1 MRQFKQLGWIPQALL
16 SLVLLSA
23 MSQSHAMSV
32 RERYLQEHPAAKVES
47 SPEKIST
54 HHKKHHVSE
63 KHVVKTSEHHAEK
76 VASKKHTHHSAVK
89 AHAKV
94 EHAKVEHAKVEH
106 VKHHAGQH
114 SIKKEVVES
123 KAKSPSN
130 RVNIPKL
137 APTKFDSQQ
146 ARAAEEALQ
155 HQSVKKEVQA
165 ESVPTKRHHEV
176 APVVKQSRHEAKHHK
191 AVKHAAAK
199 PTHHHAAKPVREHH
213 HKRHHAE

>member
-54 HHKKHHVSE
+54 HHKKHHASE
-63 KHVVKTSEHHAEK
+63 KHVVKKSQHHAEK
-76 VASKKHTHHSAVK
+76 MTTKKHAHHSAVK
-89 AHAKV
+89 AHVKV
-94 EHAKVEHAKVEH
+94 EHAKVERAKVEH
-106 VKHHAGQH
+106 VKHHAGHH
-114 SIKKEVVES
+114 SLKKEKEVVES

-130 RVNIPKL
+130 RVIIPKL
-137 APTKFDSQQ
+137 TPTKFDSQQ
-146 ARAAEEALQ
+146 ARAAEEALK
-155 HQSVKKEVQA
+155 HQPVQKDDQVKA
-165 ESVPTKRHHEV
+165 PTK
-176 APVVKQSRHEAKHHK
+176 
-191 AVKHAAAK
+191 
-199 PTHHHAAKPVREHH
+199 HHHAAAHHEAKKAAVRHHAVKSVHAHH

>member
-106 VKHHAGQH
+106 AKVEHVKHHAGQH

-155 HQSVKKEVQA
+155 HQPVKKEVQA

-176 APVVKQSRHEAKHHK
+176 APVVKQNRHEAK
-191 AVKHAAAK
+191 
-199 PTHHHAAKPVREHH
+199 HHHAAKPVREHH